1 MPASRWRYTKEKHV
15 WGYSSHTEPPTVK
28 NLYLGLSRLR
38 NFHRGENRGRNIA
51 VCDIIAQFFKMPF
64 KRDNAHLNSK
74 HTRNRSFV
82 SELFGHNGAE
92 GLCGTSCHGEWF
104 DSYDEEGTI
113 RSLAWTE
120 SLDAKQP
127 QRLGGLFLCWKHT
140 RHTM

>member
-1 MPASRWRYTKEKHV
+1 M
-15 WGYSSHTEPPTVK
+15 
-28 NLYLGLSRLR
+28 R

-51 VCDIIAQFFKMPF
+51 VGDIIAQFFKMPF

-104 DSYDEEGTI
+104 DSYDEEGTL

-127 QRLGGLFLCWKHT
+127 QRLGGLFLC
-140 RHTM
+140 